1 MQFAD
6 SGAQQEFIARNKRIS
21 LALESPAP
29 LRLPVLGPGENSPGR
44 GRSQMREA
52 SGSDHIVLHVSDVQR
67 SKQFYTEL
75 LGMTPYRENDR
86 QVFLHAGSQGVA
98 LFKKTD
104 GSPVPAGGDMN
115 HLALKVAGGT
125 YDSLQSALEAHG
137 VSVSGRP
144 GDDRCIYFQD
154 PDGHRLQLMFRK

>member
-1 MQFAD
+1 M
-6 SGAQQEFIARNKRIS
+6 I
-21 LALESPAP
+21 
-29 LRLPVLGPGENSPGR
+29 
-44 GRSQMREA
+44 EA
-52 SGSDHIVLHVSDVQR
+52 SGIDHIVLHVSDVQR

-86 QVFLHAGSQGVA
+86 QVFLHVGAQGVA

-125 YDSLQSALEAHG
+125 YDSLKAELETHG
-137 VSVSGRP
+137 VAVSGRP
-144 GDDRCIYFQD
+144 GDDHCIYFQD

>member
-1 MQFAD
+1 M
-6 SGAQQEFIARNKRIS
+6 I
-21 LALESPAP
+21 
-29 LRLPVLGPGENSPGR
+29 
-44 GRSQMREA
+44 EA
-52 SGSDHIVLHVSDVQR
+52 SGIDHIVLHVSDVQR
-67 SKQFYTEL
+67 SKKFYTEL

-86 QVFLHAGSQGVA
+86 QVFLHAGAQGVA

-104 GSPVPAGGDMN
+104 ASPVAAGGDMN

-125 YDSLQSALEAHG
+125 YESLKTELEANG

>member
-1 MQFAD
+1 M
-6 SGAQQEFIARNKRIS
+6 I
-21 LALESPAP
+21 
-29 LRLPVLGPGENSPGR
+29 
-44 GRSQMREA
+44 EA
-52 SGSDHIVLHVSDVQR
+52 SGIDHIVLHVSDVQR

-86 QVFLHAGSQGVA
+86 QVFLHAGAQGVA

-125 YDSLQSALEAHG
+125 YDSLKAELETHG
-137 VSVSGRP
+137 VAVSGRP
-144 GDDRCIYFQD
+144 GDDHCIYFQD
-154 PDGHRLQLMFRK
+154 PDGHRLQLMFR

>member
-1 MQFAD
+1 M
-6 SGAQQEFIARNKRIS
+6 I
-21 LALESPAP
+21 
-29 LRLPVLGPGENSPGR
+29 
-44 GRSQMREA
+44 EA
-52 SGSDHIVLHVSDVQR
+52 SGIDHIVLHVSDVER

-98 LFKKTD
+98 LFKRTE

-125 YDSLQSALEAHG
+125 YESLKSELEARG
-137 VSVSGRP
+137 VNVSGRP

-154 PDGHRLQLMFRK
+154 PDGHRLQLMFQK